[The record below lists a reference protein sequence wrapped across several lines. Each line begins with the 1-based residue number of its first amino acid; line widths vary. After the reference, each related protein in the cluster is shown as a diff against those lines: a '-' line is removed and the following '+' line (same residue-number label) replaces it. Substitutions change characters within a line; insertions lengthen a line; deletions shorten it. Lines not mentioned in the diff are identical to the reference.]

1 MTDRER
7 WIVYPLLFLALGAAL
22 RDKID
27 KQTQAK
33 QIICEQLLLV
43 DNEGRPAAAIT
54 GSELRFD
61 LAGLGNG
68 HIVANKVDSLG
79 MFQRGLPVIAMA
91 PQQGMLLQQLM
102 QLLPHLQLTPV
113 LPQLRS
119 PLPAPGQDPPRR
131 DEAPHPPPDGPADPQ
146 PANPQPGGPQ
156 PAEPAPAA

>member
-7 WIVYPLLFLALGAAL
+7 WIVYPLLFLALGSAL
-22 RDKID
+22 RDKLA

-43 DNEGRPAAAIT
+43 DSEGRPAAAVT

-61 LAGLGNG
+61 LAGIGNG
-68 HIVANKVDSLG
+68 HIVANQIDALG
-79 MFQRGLPVIAMA
+79 ISQRGLPVVSMA

-113 LPQLRS
+113 LPKVVPPPPATRQDS
-119 PLPAPGQDPPRR
+119 PPESETPNP
-131 DEAPHPPPDGPADPQ
+131 PPPDGSVDPPAS
-146 PANPQPGGPQ
+146 
-156 PAEPAPAA
+156 EPAPAA

>member
-7 WIVYPLLFLALGAAL
+7 WIVYPLLFLALGSAL
-22 RDKID
+22 RDKLA

-54 GSELRFD
+54 GNELRFD
-61 LAGLGNG
+61 LAGIGNG
-68 HIVANKVDSLG
+68 HIVANKIDALG
-79 MFQRGLPVIAMA
+79 ISQRGLPVVSMA

-113 LPQLRS
+113 LPKIS
-119 PLPAPGQDPPRR
+119 PPPPPTGQDPLP
-131 DEAPHPPPDGPADPQ
+131 DSEVPNPPTPAPAD
-146 PANPQPGGPQ
+146 PQ